1 MRWRRLDVPG
11 RDECA
16 LEELPSGWRL
26 GGIAEFEAPS
36 GLSRLEYT
44 VECDREWRTVRAR
57 VRGMAGARPLEL
69 AIRRDATDDWH
80 IGPAPIPALRGL
92 VDLDLGFTPATNL
105 FPLRRLALEP
115 GQSAGAEAAWLDD
128 EAWEF
133 RRLPQRYER
142 RGERE
147 YWYESPSAGYAAM
160 LTVTAEGFVSDY
172 PGLWSAA

>member
-105 FPLRRLALEP
+105 FPLRRLALE
-115 GQSAGAEAAWLDD
+115 AW
-128 EAWEF
+128 
-133 RRLPQRYER
+133 
-142 RGERE
+142 
-147 YWYESPSAGYAAM
+147 
-160 LTVTAEGFVSDY
+160 
-172 PGLWSAA
+172 